1 MSFDSLPVSWK
12 LFSGRIFFTVGVT
25 WVIIISRCNNSN
37 STHEPSSLTACSLS
51 SSPGALCLHTVD
63 MSSLSSGSRRPSS
76 VSGFSVASFKPTG
89 CSHGKDA
96 VVFCDTCSMPLCE
109 ECLTNVEHRSHKF
122 KTMEEVCNDK
132 LEKIAVQLEDCKG
145 RSQSQFQELVESQ
158 VIQLERDFQQVQDSF
173 TEQYRELDDL
183 LNHTKEHAVTLLEA
197 QRQGQKKPLY
207 VLAEEGDRYKM
218 RADKLQ
224 TDIADLRQRVSS
236 GADSMCILE
245 IQAHQMSI
253 DLIDEFYKEVTQN
266 SKFDKSRLEALEKSI
281 QHIVEKIVEIFPRP
295 WEFYED
301 ITFNPN
307 PDKTNDNLMI
317 SDDYAQVFLSPQRS
331 SPKVPYQTR
340 ETPFYVLGKQSWK
353 KGQHYWEVD
362 VGHCRTW
369 AVGVVELANGSR
381 PPSQAALMRL
391 GRNKRSWMLE
401 SEDGELTALHND
413 NLSMVKQPEQ
423 EVTRLGVYLDMTKN
437 NGRLS
442 FYDVS
447 GGAVLHTF
455 RLRVKKS
462 VFPAFS
468 LTRVDGQL
476 QSLVLCNLGLKP
488 ENETENE
495 TESEDSGVDTSS
507 RRSSATLGA
516 DSSDVS
522 GYSSDYQ
529 SPRSSL
535 TTSL

>member
-1 MSFDSLPVSWK
+1 
-12 LFSGRIFFTVGVT
+12 
-25 WVIIISRCNNSN
+25 
-37 STHEPSSLTACSLS
+37 
-51 SSPGALCLHTVD
+51 
-63 MSSLSSGSRRPSS
+63 MSSLSSGSWRPSS
-76 VSGFSVASFKPTG
+76 VSGFSVTSFKLTG

-109 ECLTNVEHRSHKF
+109 ECLVDVNHRSHKF
-122 KTMEEVCNDK
+122 KTMEEVCKDK
-132 LEKIAVQLEDCKG
+132 L
-145 RSQSQFQELVESQ
+145 
-158 VIQLERDFQQVQDSF
+158 RDFQEVQDSF

-224 TDIADLRQRVSS
+224 TDIADLKQRVSS
-236 GADSMCILE
+236 GADSTCILHE

-253 DLIDEFYKEVTQN
+253 DLIDEFYKKVSRI

-317 SDDYAQVFLSPQRS
+317 SDDYTQVFLSPQRS
-331 SPKVPYQTR
+331 SPRVPYQTR
-340 ETPFYVLGKQSWK
+340 ETPFYVLAKQSWK

-442 FYDVS
+442 FYDVG

-455 RLRVKKS
+455 RLCVKKS

-488 ENETENE
+488 KNETENE
-495 TESEDSGVDTSS
+495 NESEDSGADTSS
-507 RRSSATLGA
+507 RPSSGMSGVEMSTRPSSGMSGA
-516 DSSDVS
+516 DSSDIS
-522 GYSSDYQ
+522 GYSSDY
-529 SPRSSL
+529 SPRS
-535 TTSL
+535 

>member
-1 MSFDSLPVSWK
+1 
-12 LFSGRIFFTVGVT
+12 
-25 WVIIISRCNNSN
+25 
-37 STHEPSSLTACSLS
+37 
-51 SSPGALCLHTVD
+51 
-63 MSSLSSGSRRPSS
+63 MSSLSSGSRRSSS
-76 VSGFSVASFKPTG
+76 VSRFSVTSFKPTG

-109 ECLTNVEHRSHKF
+109 ECLVDVNHRSHKF
-122 KTMEEVCNDK
+122 KTMEEVCKDK
-132 LEKIAVQLEDCKG
+132 IEQIDKQLEKCKG
-145 RSQSQFQELVESQ
+145 NSQNNSQQLVESQ
-158 VIQLERDFQQVQDSF
+158 EEQLERDFQQVQDSF
-173 TEQYRELDDL
+173 TEQYRELDEL

-207 VLAEEGDRYKM
+207 VLAEEGDRYKTQ
-218 RADKLQ
+218 ADKLQ
-224 TDIADLRQRVSS
+224 TDIADLKQRVSS
-236 GADSMCILE
+236 GADSTCILHE

-253 DLIDEFYKEVTQN
+253 DLIDEFYKKVSRI

-281 QHIVEKIVEIFPRP
+281 QHIVKKIVEIFPRP

-307 PDKTNDNLMI
+307 PDKTDENLMI
-317 SDDYAQVFLSPQRS
+317 SDDYTQVCLSPHRS
-331 SPKVPYQTR
+331 SPKVPYQTK
-340 ETPFYVLGKQSWK
+340 ETPFCVLAKQSWK

-437 NGRLS
+437 NGQLS
-442 FYDVS
+442 FYDVG

-462 VFPAFS
+462 VLPAFS
-468 LTRVDGQL
+468 LTRVDGQF
-476 QSLVLCNLGLKP
+476 QSLVLCNLGLEP
-488 ENETENE
+488 ENENQNETENE
-495 TESEDSGVDTSS
+495 NQNETENENQNETENEPENENENENQNQNQNQSEDSGVDTSS
-507 RRSSATLGA
+507 RPSSAMSGVEMSTRPSSAMSGA
-516 DSSDVS
+516 NSSDIS
-522 GYSSDYQ
+522 GYSSDY
-529 SPRSSL
+529 SPRS
-535 TTSL
+535 